1 MGTEH
6 SAGELPPRPDA
17 ESGEP
22 VPPEAPTVT
31 AEGFNEKKRSR
42 VPKPPPGRGPVLA
55 HYRQRRYLSWL
66 GGFIPVT
73 VLAIAFLLHSGL
85 EAVKIWPLWILLGV
99 VYAWSVFVS
108 RANVVSAGSDWV
120 MCRKYWVDTYGL
132 AKIDCRS
139 QGLNQ
144 PVLVLEDAE
153 RSLEMPISLAE
164 ADRTLWNYVFL
175 GMRHSAA
182 GGAAVTLRARATYPQ
197 LGEHAVGRER
207 G

>member
-31 AEGFNEKKRSR
+31 AEGFNEKRWPRK
-42 VPKPPPGRGPVLA
+42 VPAPPGRGPALA
-55 HYRQRRYLSWL
+55 YYRKRRRLAWL
-66 GGFIPVT
+66 GGLIPASV
-73 VLAIAFLLHSGL
+73 VLLAAMLRDG
-85 EAVKIWPLWILLGV
+85 VGV
-99 VYAWSVFVS
+99 VGHWLVWVFVIPAFAWSVFVN

-197 LGEHAVGRER
+197 LEEHAVGRER